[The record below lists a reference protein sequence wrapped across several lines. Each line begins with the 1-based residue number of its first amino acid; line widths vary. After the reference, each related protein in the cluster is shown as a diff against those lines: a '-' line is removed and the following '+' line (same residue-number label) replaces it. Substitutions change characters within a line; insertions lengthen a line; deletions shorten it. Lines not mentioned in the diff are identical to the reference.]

1 MGSYY
6 VLSDDT
12 EREDLITCPGRV
24 AEAILDFV
32 DTTDTDVPP
41 ISILEWEFHGYD
53 AHIPKPVYIDAT
65 TIEADM
71 MALIKL
77 FFSLPPEHK
86 FGGTTDL
93 DWIDWFE
100 IVVLHARAHPESRYR
115 SAYFV

>member
-12 EREDLITCPGRV
+12 ESEDLITCPGRV
-24 AEAILDFV
+24 ADAILDFV
-32 DTTDTDVPP
+32 ESTDVDVPF
-41 ISILEWEFHGYD
+41 IAILEWEFHGYD
-53 AHIPKPVYIDAT
+53 AHTPKPVHIDAS

-77 FFSLPPEHK
+77 FFGLPPDHK
-86 FGGTTDL
+86 FGGTTVL

-100 IVVLHARAHPESRYR
+100 IVVLHVRAHPKSQYR